1 MRAFETIDR
10 AKMLLVMDAG
20 NSNIV
25 IGVFDGEKLL
35 HSWRVSTHRDNRTG
49 DEFAVL
55 LHQILGLKGIP
66 LSAIDGVV
74 VCSVVPTLNEDI
86 KNMCLKNLSLEPLFI
101 KPREQEFIP
110 LNYYPPEE
118 VGADRVVNAVAALEL
133 HGSPA
138 IVVDFG
144 TATTF
149 DVVSDKGEYEGG
161 LIFPGIGI
169 SSEALF
175 SRTAKLPR
183 VEFRRPARII
193 GQSTE
198 ESIQSGLYF
207 GYVHLIEG
215 VLGQLKEEI
224 PGAVVIS
231 TGGFAG
237 MIGRENPGLFDFI
250 EEDLTVKGL
259 KICYDR
265 KKQKQLGL

>member
-1 MRAFETIDR
+1 
-10 AKMLLVMDAG
+10 MLLVIDAG

-25 IGVFDGEKLL
+25 IGVFEGEELL
-35 HSWRVSTHRDNRTG
+35 HSWRVTTHRRNRTG

-55 LHQILGLKGIP
+55 LHQLLGLEGIP
-66 LSAIDGVV
+66 VAALDGAV
-74 VCSVVPTLNEDI
+74 VCSVVPTLNDDI
-86 KNMCLKNLSLEPLFI
+86 KAMCLRHLSLQPLFI
-101 KPREQEFIP
+101 NPKDQFFIP
-110 LNYYPPEE
+110 LNYHPPED
-118 VGADRVVNAVAALEL
+118 VGADRIVNAVAALEL
-133 HGSPA
+133 YGSPA

-149 DVVSDKGEYEGG
+149 DVVSAQGEYEGG

-175 SRTAKLPR
+175 SKTAKLPR
-183 VEFRRPARII
+183 VEFRKPRNIV

-198 ESIQSGLYF
+198 ESIQSGLYY
-207 GYVHLIEG
+207 GYVNLIEG
-215 VLGQLKEEI
+215 ILRQLKAEV
-224 PGAVVIS
+224 PGAVIIS

-237 MIGRENPGLFDFI
+237 MIGSENPGLFDHI

-265 KKQKQLGL
+265 FKQNELGQ

>member
-1 MRAFETIDR
+1 
-10 AKMLLVMDAG
+10 MLLVIDAG
-20 NSNIV
+20 NTNIV
-25 IGVFDGEKLL
+25 MGVFRGEELL
-35 HSWRVSTHRDNRTG
+35 HSWRLSTHRSGRTG

-55 LHQILGLKGIP
+55 LHQLLGLEGVSVSD
-66 LSAIDGVV
+66 LDGVV
-74 VCSVVPTLNEDI
+74 VCSVVPTLNDDI
-86 KNMCLKNLSLEPLFI
+86 KNMCLKHLSLEPLFI
-101 KPREQEFIP
+101 DPKDQGFIP
-110 LNYYPPEE
+110 LNYYPPGE
-118 VGADRVVNAVAALEL
+118 VGADRIVNAVAAMDIYRC
-133 HGSPA
+133 PA

-149 DVVSDKGEYEGG
+149 DVVSEKGEYEGG

-183 VEFRRPARII
+183 VEFRRPARIV

-207 GYVHLIEG
+207 GYVNMIKG
-215 VLGQLKEEI
+215 ILGQLKEEV
-224 PGAVVIS
+224 PGAVVIA

-237 MIGRENPGLFDFI
+237 MIGMENPGLFDHV

-265 KKQKQLGL
+265 FRQDSPGQ

>member
-1 MRAFETIDR
+1 
-10 AKMLLVMDAG
+10 MLLVIDAG
-20 NSNIV
+20 NTNIV
-25 IGVFDGEKLL
+25 LGVFRDEDLL
-35 HSWRVSTHRDNRTG
+35 HSWRISTHRSNRTG

-55 LHQILGLKGIP
+55 LHQLLELEGVSVAEL
-66 LSAIDGVV
+66 DGVV
-74 VCSVVPTLNEDI
+74 VCSVVPTLNDDV
-86 KNMCLKNLSLEPLFI
+86 KNMCLKHLGLQPLFI
-101 KPREQEFIP
+101 DPKDQFFIP

-118 VGADRVVNAVAALEL
+118 VGADRIVNAVAALTL
-133 HGSPA
+133 YRCPA

-149 DVVSDKGEYEGG
+149 DVVSGKGEYEGG
-161 LIFPGIGI
+161 VIFPGIGI
-169 SSEALF
+169 ASEALF

-183 VEFRRPARII
+183 VEFRRPEKVI

-207 GYVHLIEG
+207 GYVNMIKG
-215 VLGQLKEEI
+215 ILGQLKEEV
-224 PGAVVIS
+224 PGAVVIA

-237 MIGRENPGLFDFI
+237 MIGRENPGLFEYV

-265 KKQKQLGL
+265 FRQNAPGQ